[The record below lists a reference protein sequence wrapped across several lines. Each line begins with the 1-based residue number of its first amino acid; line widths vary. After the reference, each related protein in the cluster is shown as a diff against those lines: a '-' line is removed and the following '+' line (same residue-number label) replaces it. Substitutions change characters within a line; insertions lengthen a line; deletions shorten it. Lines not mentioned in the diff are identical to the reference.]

1 MFTINAVKNYQHCLF
16 CRKGSLY
23 MLAVIFDM
31 DGVLVDT
38 EPVILEA
45 AILGLKEYGVTA
57 VPDDFKP
64 FVGAGEN
71 RFIGGV
77 AQKYGLDYKPEM
89 KRRVYEIYIEIV
101 KDRIKVFEGVHGL
114 LNLLNEKGI
123 PMALASSADK
133 IKVDANLKSAAIPKE
148 LFKAIISGDY
158 VEHNKPAPDVFLKAA
173 QAIGVNPV
181 NCVVVEDAVN
191 GIAAAKAAGMKC
203 IAVVSSFSREQL
215 SKANPDYICNDI
227 PDVQHK
233 LIELFNIEA

>member
-1 MFTINAVKNYQHCLF
+1 MQKTFYILLF
-16 CRKGSLY
+16 CRKGNLF

-57 VPDDFKP
+57 VPDDFIP
-64 FVGAGEN
+64 FVGAGED

-77 AQKYGLDYKPEM
+77 AEKYGLVYKPEM
-89 KRRVYEIYIEIV
+89 KRRVYEIYIDIV

-114 LNLLNEKGI
+114 LELLSEKGV
-123 PMALASSADK
+123 PMALASSADR
-133 IKVDANLKSAAIPKE
+133 IKVDANLKSAQIPME
-148 LFKAIISGDY
+148 LFKAIICGEN
-158 VEHNKPAPDVFLKAA
+158 VERKKPAPDVFLKAA
-173 QAIGVNPV
+173 RAMGVNPV

-203 IAVVSSFSREQL
+203 IAVVSSFSRVSVKRWQTAL
-215 SKANPDYICNDI
+215 RSIRLLTA
-227 PDVQHK
+227 
-233 LIELFNIEA
+233 